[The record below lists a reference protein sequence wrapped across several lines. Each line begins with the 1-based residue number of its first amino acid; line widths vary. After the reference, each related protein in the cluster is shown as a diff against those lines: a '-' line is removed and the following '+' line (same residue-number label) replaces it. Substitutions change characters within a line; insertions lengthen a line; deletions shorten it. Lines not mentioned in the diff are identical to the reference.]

1 MRRHGPSAILYGMPS
16 PADQQ
21 ALLGALRTSFTPL
34 LTADKIPLE
43 FTLRPGT
50 RLRTRYGQCRRF
62 GGDRPPEITIRCT
75 KPDGSWRRDASIVGT
90 FLHEAAHLRYPNH
103 RSRFW
108 ALCRRLLDQ
117 AAAAGLYDPVA
128 EDPEER
134 AQGDGKLA
142 GSAADLIA
150 QNART
155 AGLSVRR
162 AGRRAITGWQVGDTG
177 VLRNGGLGRA
187 ELRVL
192 RKLRTRLEV
201 VCPKGRRYLVPAV
214 LLAPAQPMGSS
225 VNSKKPFSISSVAT
239 LPRTSANPRITRDTA
254 TIATDANT
262 MAI

>member
-1 MRRHGPSAILYGMPS
+1 MPT

-21 ALLGALRTSFTPL
+21 ARLNTLRLSLTPIL
-34 LTADKIPLE
+34 SANKIPLE

-50 RLRTRYGQCRRF
+50 RLRTRYGQCRRL

-75 KPDGSWRRDASIVGT
+75 RPDGSWRRDASIIGT
-90 FLHEAAHLRYPNH
+90 LLHEAAHLRYPNH

-117 AAAAGLYDPVA
+117 AAAASLYDPVA

-134 AQGDGKLA
+134 AQGVGKLA

-162 AGRRAITGWQVGDTG
+162 AGRRAIAGWQVGDTG
-177 VLRNGGLGRA
+177 VLRNRGLGGA

-192 RKLRTRLEV
+192 RKLQTRLEV
-201 VCPKGRRYLVPAV
+201 VCPRGRRYLVPAV
-214 LLAPAQPMGSS
+214 LLTP
-225 VNSKKPFSISSVAT
+225 V
-239 LPRTSANPRITRDTA
+239 
-254 TIATDANT
+254 
-262 MAI
+262 